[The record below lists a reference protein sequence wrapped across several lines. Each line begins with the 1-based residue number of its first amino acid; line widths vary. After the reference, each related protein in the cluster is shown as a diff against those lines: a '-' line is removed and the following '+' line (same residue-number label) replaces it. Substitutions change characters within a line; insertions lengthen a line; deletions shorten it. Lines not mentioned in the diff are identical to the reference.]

1 MTHVALAMSETKQS
15 DAQMKTETL
24 DAAVRAVKA
33 QQQAFARLPVAEKL
47 ALVEACV
54 PLLEKHGPE
63 WVRLGVEAKGI
74 DPQSPLAGEEWFLGP
89 VVTMRHL
96 KLLARAL
103 DAIRRTGSPPL
114 GKGVRTLPDGRLA
127 VNVMPTDLMDA
138 ALFTGIKAECRL
150 QPGIDERAAREKQA
164 SFYKQKDP
172 EGGLSVVLGAGNVA
186 FLTPGDFLTEMFNDG
201 FVSVV
206 KMNPVNEYLGPVFEK
221 VFAPLIEKNYLRI
234 VYGGGEVGAFLT
246 SHEAVD
252 KIHMTGSDRVHD
264 LIVWGPP
271 GPERDARKAAK
282 NPVNAKE
289 FTSELG
295 CVTPVIVPPA
305 KYSASQLTWHARNV
319 ATQVA
324 SNASYM
330 CVAAKMLVL
339 SKGWAQKDEF
349 IAAIKREL
357 ASQPLR
363 KAYYPGAHDR
373 YSKLTAG
380 RTVEAI
386 GTPAADE
393 LPWAIITG
401 LDAAANDN
409 LFQTE
414 PFCSLISIVEL
425 DPADAT
431 EFLEA
436 AVTFANDKLWGTLTA
451 NLIVHPS
458 LEKSTRFAAALEK
471 AIDTLRYGTVSL
483 NQWSGVSCGLGSTPW
498 GGHPSATLE
507 DIQSGR
513 GWVHNTFMIEGIEK
527 VVMRSPF
534 IVRPTPVWFTD
545 HQTGPEVGRK
555 LTSVVASDSWMK
567 VPSLFASA
575 LRG

>member
-1 MTHVALAMSETKQS
+1 MTHVTLAMSETKAS
-15 DAQMKTETL
+15 EARMGTDAL

-33 QQQAFARLPVAEKL
+33 RQQAFARLPVAEKR
-47 ALVEACV
+47 ALLQACI
-54 PLLEKHGPE
+54 PLLARHAEE
-63 WVRLGVEAKGI
+63 WVQLGARAKGL
-74 DPQSPLAGEEWFLGP
+74 DPAEPLAAEEWFLGP
-89 VVTMRHL
+89 VIVMRHL
-96 KLLARAL
+96 KLLDRSL
-103 DAIRRTGSPPL
+103 DAIARTGSPPL

-127 VNVMPTDLMDA
+127 VEVMPTDLMDA
-138 ALFTGIKAECRL
+138 ALFTGIRAECRL
-150 QPGIDERAAREKQA
+150 EKGIDERRARELQA
-164 SFYKQKDP
+164 AFYKQKDP
-172 EGGLSVVLGAGNVA
+172 QGGLSLVLGAGNVA

-201 FVSVV
+201 FVAVV
-206 KMNPVNEYLGPVFEK
+206 KMNPVNEYLGPVMEK
-221 VFAPLIEKNYLRI
+221 IFAPLIERDFLRI
-234 VYGGGEVGAFLT
+234 VYGGGEAGAFLT
-246 SHEAVD
+246 SHPDVD

-271 GPERDARKAAK
+271 GAERDRRKAANEPLNDK
-282 NPVNAKE
+282 D

-305 KYSASQLTWHARNV
+305 RYTASQLEWQARNV

-330 CVAAKMLVL
+330 CVAAKMLVV
-339 SKGWAQKDEF
+339 SKGWAQKDDF
-349 IAAIKREL
+349 LRAFRQEL
-357 ASQPLR
+357 SRQKLR

-373 YSKLTAG
+373 FAKLTEG
-380 RTVEAI
+380 RQVETI
-386 GTPAADE
+386 GKPADGE

-401 LDAAANDN
+401 LDANAADP

-414 PFCSLISIVEL
+414 PFCSLISVVEL
-425 DPADAT
+425 EPSEAVS
-431 EFLEA
+431 FLEA
-436 AVTFANDKLWGTLTA
+436 AVTFANEKLWGTLTA

-458 LEKSTRFAAALEK
+458 LEKSARFAAALDK
-471 AIDTLRYGTVSL
+471 AIDDLRYGTVSL

-498 GGHPSATLE
+498 GGHPSTTLD

-513 GWVHNTFMIEGIEK
+513 GWVHNTYMLGGIEK

-545 HQTGPEVGRK
+545 HKTGLEVGPK
-555 LTSVVASDSWMK
+555 LMK
-567 VPSLFASA
+567 VVDEQSWLKVPTLFASA